1 MKKRYWNGIKL
12 LLNPVKHL
20 QPELSNIVRKLSK
33 FMDEANM
40 THSKALICKIKCTID
55 TKNSTRSNQR

>member
-12 LLNPVKHL
+12 ILNPVKHL
-20 QPELSNIVRKLSK
+20 QTEFSNIVRKLSK
-33 FMDEANM
+33 LMDEANT

-55 TKNSTRSNQR
+55 TKNATR